1 MKFPFSDCVRGYRL
15 QCSISRLMAGSLAPP
30 SAAAIRR
37 RISFVSS
44 RFFFR
49 SWATSFVGTRR
60 AISSLSTK
68 RRVLLVIIDTRPLS
82 SSPCGSS
89 TADEAAEGEVGC
101 AAAGGAA
108 DAFGLLGFKPRRAV
122 LDTALPMTTWPTV

>member
-1 MKFPFSDCVRGYRL
+1 
-15 QCSISRLMAGSLAPP
+15 MAGSLAPP
-30 SAAAIRR
+30 SAVAIRR

-89 TADEAAEGEVGC
+89 TADEAADEAAEGEAEAEVGC
-101 AAAGGAA
+101 AGGAA